1 MYKRQKLR
9 ASVGMVGNDVSQRFL
24 YLPDSYQYGSGGY
37 YFGQNV
43 GNKMPGAS
51 EVSRSNPDAKWE
63 TAVKQ
68 NYGVDVTFLKERL
81 SVSLDYFR

>member
-1 MYKRQKLR
+1 
-9 ASVGMVGNDVSQRFL
+9 MVGNDVSQRFL
-24 YLPDSYQYGSGGY
+24 YLPDSYQYGDGGY

-63 TAVKQ
+63 TAVKAELWS
-68 NYGVDVTFLKERL
+68 GCHLSGRAFDGFFRL
-81 SVSLDYFR
+81 L

>member
-1 MYKRQKLR
+1 
-9 ASVGMVGNDVSQRFL
+9 MVMEDIIS
-24 YLPDSYQYGSGGY
+24 
-37 YFGQNV
+37 GQNV

-68 NYGVDVTFLKERL
+68 NYGVDATFLAERL
-81 SVSLDYFR
+81 TVSLDYFREDRSDIFI